1 MTAVRSVFTSERL
14 RITRFWMWFTILC
27 SVLVL
32 NQLPAAEP
40 QTVDLS
46 PIARIREVTVPGQD
60 SSRWP
65 EGNWY
70 PVPLKKYAA
79 LKATALKKKNTPPNS
94 WIQQATYT
102 ATLKGDHLV
111 DGQLTWVMHCSR
123 NEPGFIDLSH
133 LNLAVHELKW
143 GNQQAVWGLAP
154 DQRTL
159 LLVDHFSEDLKGSWS
174 LKGRQQPLRTEFQF
188 ELPETV
194 VSQVHLKIP
203 RGKVLTTT
211 VGYVSGPLKADD
223 PQYDLWQIELGGQ
236 SAFKVTVNQAEKPQS
251 APQQILYHQFAQVG
265 VREDGLRLRED
276 FQIEVLN
283 TPVQKLEF
291 EAPTEYEI
299 YSVNLG
305 NDLSLPFEV
314 KKQQG
319 KQLVIVDLIDPLLG
333 ISRPLSIR
341 ALSSPSLDNEIEI
354 PRLKLKQAHF
364 LGGTVHLDISSPLE
378 THAIRSSD
386 LRQTGVLIQ
395 DEQGEA
401 YDFKQ
406 YSPDARLSYQLAL
419 PDLNL
424 SAKVHSLVQIEE
436 KSWRL
441 KTRIN
446 WSSAAGSTYRLEA
459 MIPAGWEITQVS
471 SPAES
476 SSGNLV
482 WDVERSEKQQKLSVR
497 LPVSVSPEAPYT
509 LEIQARRLV
518 PVATRNMN
526 LFGVKPLGCYS
537 VDRVLE
543 ISAPEQVALLF
554 QPDKEVQELTPAELP
569 ASWKFPAVNQDD
581 SRYFHLS
588 PYSGTHWGSLRRS
601 DLEQKFEVVASSYIA
616 LNDKSIQENFILNCL
631 PPVGGIQRVLVYL
644 SEPGPPV
651 EWTLPASSG
660 LQSRLSIKKLPVSAH
675 QKWYL
680 PNLGELWELSFT
692 APVFK
697 EIEIRGERQRPFGK
711 NVRASLVFAPQAQP
725 FQGVVRVLNS
735 NELNLRMKTE
745 GLLLPPDS
753 QERTG
758 NQRNQR
764 NYEWNYEQPLGSLTI
779 TRASDLPENALEQ
792 GTATLVIDSRLGHG
806 NGEPDVHEA
815 TITLDLSKTFEDK
828 FLFRF
833 PAAVKLIST
842 SVNDRRITPIEAEG
856 QFLVPLFDQLD
867 TYRITIHYQTQ
878 APENQLTA
886 SRQIPFPQIN
896 QRVLETDWNF
906 IVPKG
911 IRLLSG
917 PANMVLQEPLPAESL
932 PRRFL
937 GVLGREST
945 ANSTEGT
952 EWNALVLFPVS
963 FGSLETTNI
972 TESGILSWMMLLL
985 TLFCGLL
992 LRIFRVGLRD
1002 KICIVVALSALLLSW
1017 NLSYPLAQISG
1028 SCFTGLLIVMLIPR
1042 RFLRQEIVKPIE
1054 DQSTKAYEQPLS
1066 SMYSAA
1072 RLLLFVVLGYS
1083 VATAHAQSGSGP
1095 GQTPDSR
1102 RRVTLNEMVLLPE
1115 SIDTSRES
1123 YAYLSPQL
1131 LQVLE
1136 NFVNEAA
1143 QPEYLLSAAHYQGDI
1158 QDNQLLTLQARFSVE
1173 IPSERTD
1180 VKIQLP
1186 IQGGNLSG
1194 PESCRVDGKVV
1205 PVLLAAD
1212 GQSILVTVDNEVPA
1226 ATNSRSASDGP
1237 VEAVRPV
1244 LPYSYRKHEIELTLH
1259 PAVRFS
1265 ANGGQFELAIPPV
1278 ATNDFV
1284 CAFHEPVQLV
1294 ELFESTGISRYQLGG
1309 KKEFSTFFKE
1319 NRQLKL
1325 KWFNNRDSE
1334 VSPLNLSASVL
1345 TNADIS
1351 PSLIRMDVQVKYNVL
1366 NGKVDYLFWKLPV
1379 GTIVR
1384 SIKVAGM
1391 TVTPAITRSEDGKQ
1405 EELLLELSESKE
1417 GEFIVDAVLELP
1429 VNYGLDSVIL
1439 PPLDFSSGKLD
1450 SQSATIKI
1458 NSWQVGVR
1466 TGPEFDIEQAGALP
1480 EGVLSISSKTPSKQ
1494 IESSI
1499 LKSSALLFQLNQP
1512 AQIALKLIPKNP
1524 QRSARVNQSLV
1535 VNQKNI
1541 DWTFAAELRISQ
1553 APAFRHTL
1561 IVPEAL
1567 RIESLSVKEE
1577 DVERLAHWHRIGNRI
1592 TLFLKNKTSGL
1603 QDLTLKG
1610 WLPVRKMGSMSIPNI
1625 QIVDVT
1631 VDDSILTLFK
1641 KPQVDVKLVSSNY
1654 RTLQDEA
1661 PQPASAEHS
1670 TLVGRYQMLNS
1681 ESGPIQLSLK
1691 PRNSVTTVDT
1701 LTIVDALEDHR
1712 MELTQTLRFTQPVG
1726 EVQKPQILIP
1736 AEYGDEFSLDG
1747 MPYELLDKMADGLQ
1761 RVELDPTGSPTR
1773 EKTVTVRGTIIKPL
1787 GELTI
1792 PPVILENA
1800 QGQNHYLLLSD
1811 NQEFKLADK
1820 KLRKPLAA
1828 DQIPGWVQAR
1838 CDSAPHFD
1846 CNRVFSTTQLPWQ
1859 LTPENQKEGVANA
1872 ESIPFM
1878 ETEIILSNQDFVHGL
1893 THIRLFN
1900 QTSRALTLTW
1910 PGKTKLMAVL
1920 INGEND
1926 TTLKQDTGTL
1936 EIPLNGGPQ
1945 FYNITLFW
1953 ESYQIEHEYFVDHVW
1968 LETPRPVNFPVDQ
1981 NLVKIVTSENHRTFL
1996 TDYVNPFTY
2005 YADKLEAQIKIAGIE
2020 LELSEDGF
2028 ISPETWDSISR
2039 EYNELESIA
2048 TDSRQQRD
2056 AVSDELN
2063 RFADLR
2069 ERVFFLRQYV
2079 DSDQKA
2085 ESAPDSFVSQFH
2097 QKLEPVSASKI
2108 RYYAG
2113 PLDSDSDTVPLS
2125 AWVIPNLYLNLIL
2138 GGLGLLILLPILGRC
2153 VQSRSADWLNLHPAV
2168 ALLVLGAIWLFFL
2181 SPVYLGLFI
2190 LATAVLMAYRDRE
2203 PEIQESN
2210 HSVASSTGIPSAQ
2223 E

>member
-1 MTAVRSVFTSERL
+1 MTVVRPVFNTHSL
-14 RITRFWMWFTILC
+14 LLNRFWMWLIAFC
-27 SVLVL
+27 CGAPL
-32 NQLPAAEP
+32 NLLPAAEP
-40 QTVDLS
+40 QTVDLA
-46 PIARIREVTVPGQD
+46 PVARIKEVTVPGQD
-60 SSRWP
+60 PSRWP

-70 PVPLKKYAA
+70 PVPLKKYEA
-79 LKATALKKKNTPPNS
+79 LKAAALLKKNTPPNS
-94 WIQQATYT
+94 WIQEATYS
-102 ATLKGDHLV
+102 ATLDGDHLV
-111 DGQLTWVMHCSR
+111 EGQLTWVMHCSR
-123 NEPGFIDLSH
+123 NEPGFIDLSK

-143 GNQQAVWGLAP
+143 GAQNAVWGLAP

-159 LLVDHFSEDLKGSWS
+159 LLVDHFSENLAGHWS

-194 VSQVHLKIP
+194 VSQVYLKVP
-203 RGKVLTTT
+203 RGRVLTTS
-211 VGYVSGPLKADD
+211 VGYVTGPLKSDD
-223 PQYDLWQIELGGQ
+223 PAYDLWQIELGGQ
-236 SAFKVTVNQAEKPQS
+236 SRFQVIVHQAEKPQN

-283 TPVQKLEF
+283 APVQKLEF
-291 EAPTEYEI
+291 EAPAEYEI
-299 YSVNLG
+299 YSVTLG

-314 KKQQG
+314 KKHQG

-333 ISRPLSIR
+333 ISRPLSVR
-341 ALSSPSLDNEIEI
+341 ALSSPSLESEIEI
-354 PRLKLKQAHF
+354 PRLKLRQAHY

-378 THAIRSSD
+378 THSIKSSD

-395 DEQGEA
+395 EEQGEA

-436 KSWRL
+436 KNWRL
-441 KTRIN
+441 KSRIH

-482 WDVERSEKQQKLSVR
+482 WDVEQSGKQQKLSVR

-518 PVATRNMN
+518 PVASRNMN

-537 VDRVLE
+537 VDRILE

-554 QPDKEVQELTPAELP
+554 QPDQEVQELTPGELP
-569 ASWKFPAVNQDD
+569 ANWKFPIVNSGE

-588 PYSGTHWGSLRRS
+588 PYSGTHWGSLKRS

-644 SEPGPPV
+644 SETGPPV

-660 LQSRLSIKKLPVSAH
+660 LQSKLSIKKLPVSAH

-680 PNLGELWELSFT
+680 PNLGELWELSFS

-753 QERTG
+753 QERPG

-779 TRASDLPENALEQ
+779 ARSSELPENTLEQ
-792 GTATLVIDSRLGHG
+792 GTATLVVESRFGHG

-842 SVNDRRITPIEAEG
+842 SVNNRRITPIEAEG

-867 TYRITIHYQTQ
+867 TYRITIHYQTK

-886 SRQIPFPQIN
+886 VRQIPFPQIN
-896 QRVLETDWNF
+896 QRVLETDWDF
-906 IVPKG
+906 TLPQG

-917 PANMVLQEPLPAESL
+917 PADMVLQEPLPEESL
-932 PRRFL
+932 TRRFL
-937 GVLGREST
+937 GVLGRVST
-945 ANSTEGT
+945 PKHNGET
-952 EWNALVLFPVS
+952 EWNALVLFPVE
-963 FGSLETTNI
+963 FGTLETTNI
-972 TESGILSWMMLLL
+972 SQSGILSWIVLLT

-992 LRIFRVGLRD
+992 LRIFGIGLRD
-1002 KICIVVALSALLLSW
+1002 KICIVVALIALLLSW

-1042 RFLRQEIVKPIE
+1042 RFLRQEVKTPIE

-1066 SMYSAA
+1066 SLYSAA
-1072 RLLLFVVLGYS
+1072 RLLLFAVLGSS
-1083 VATAHAQSGSGP
+1083 VVTGYAQTDSAVKDRNRVST
-1095 GQTPDSR
+1095 TP
-1102 RRVTLNEMVLLPE
+1102 LNELVLLPE
-1115 SIDTSRES
+1115 SAGSTIES
-1123 YAYLSPQL
+1123 YAYLSPHL
-1131 LQVLE
+1131 LQTLE
-1136 NFVNEAA
+1136 AYVSEPA
-1143 QPEYLLSAAHYQGDI
+1143 QPEYLLSAAHYQGAI
-1158 QDNQLLTLQARFSVE
+1158 QDNQLLTLKARYTVE
-1173 IPSERTD
+1173 IPAGRSD
-1180 VKIQLP
+1180 VTIQLP
-1186 IQGGNLSG
+1186 MHGGNLSG
-1194 PESCRVDGKVV
+1194 PESCRVDGKAV
-1205 PVLLAAD
+1205 PVLLDAA
-1212 GQSILVTVDNEVPA
+1212 GQSILITVNNETRSELKPA
-1226 ATNSRSASDGP
+1226 STKDGP
-1237 VEAVRPV
+1237 LEASKPV
-1244 LPYSYRKHEIELTLH
+1244 LPFSYQQHEIELTLH
-1259 PAVRFS
+1259 PAVRLS
-1265 ANGGQFELAIPPV
+1265 ATGGQFELAIPPV
-1278 ATNDFV
+1278 ATNNFV
-1284 CAFHEPVQLV
+1284 CSFHEPVQLV
-1294 ELFESTGISRYQLGG
+1294 ELFESTGISRYHLGG
-1309 KKEFSTFFKE
+1309 KKQFSTFFKE
-1319 NRQLKL
+1319 NSLLKL
-1325 KWFNNRDSE
+1325 KWFSNRDSD
-1334 VSPLNLSASVL
+1334 VSPLNLSASVM
-1345 TNADIS
+1345 TNAEIS
-1351 PSLIRMDVQVKYNVL
+1351 PSLIKMDVQVKYNVL
-1366 NGKVDYLFWKLPV
+1366 NGKVDYLFWKLPA

-1384 SIKVAGM
+1384 SVKSAGM
-1391 TVTPAITRSEDGKQ
+1391 SVTPAISRSEDGRQ
-1405 EELLLELSESKE
+1405 EDLLLELSESKE
-1417 GEFIVDAVLELP
+1417 GEFVVDAILELP
-1429 VNYGLDSVIL
+1429 VNYTLDVITL
-1439 PPLDFSSGKLD
+1439 PALDFSSGKLD
-1450 SQSATIKI
+1450 SQAVTIKI

-1466 TGPEFDIEQAGALP
+1466 TGPEFELEQAGALP
-1480 EGVLSISSKTPSKQ
+1480 EGVLSISAKTPSKQ

-1512 AQIALKLIPKNP
+1512 AQIGVMLKPKNP
-1524 QRSARVNQSLV
+1524 DRSARINQSLV
-1535 VNQKNI
+1535 INQKNI
-1541 DWTFAAELRISQ
+1541 DWTFTAELRVSQ

-1610 WLPVRKMGSMSIPNI
+1610 WLPVRKMGSMTIPNI
-1625 QIVDVT
+1625 QIADVT
-1631 VDDSILTLFK
+1631 IEDSILTLFK
-1641 KPQVDVKLVSSNY
+1641 KPQIDVKLISPSY
-1654 RTLQDEA
+1654 RTLQDDTV
-1661 PQPASAEHS
+1661 QPASAEHS

-1681 ESGPIQLSLK
+1681 DPGTIQLSLK
-1691 PRNSVTTVDT
+1691 PRNSVTTVDS

-1712 MELTQTLRFTQPVG
+1712 LELTQTLRFVQPVG
-1726 EVQKPQILIP
+1726 EMQKPMLLIP
-1736 AEYGDEFSLDG
+1736 AEYGEEFSLDG
-1747 MPYELLDKMADGLQ
+1747 MPFELLEKMADGLQ
-1761 RVELDPTGSPTR
+1761 RVELDPGSSGTR
-1773 EKTVTVRGTIIKPL
+1773 EKTVTVRATIVKPL
-1787 GELTI
+1787 GELGI

-1800 QGQNHYLLLSD
+1800 QSENHYLLLSD
-1811 NQEFKLADK
+1811 NQEFQLADK

-1828 DQIPGWVQAR
+1828 DQVPVWVQAR

-1846 CNRVFSTTQLPWQ
+1846 CDRVFFSSQLPWR
-1859 LTPENQKEGVANA
+1859 LTPASQNAGIANE

-1878 ETEIILSNQDFVHGL
+1878 ETEIILSHQDFVHGL

-1900 QTSRALTLTW
+1900 QTSRALTLNW

-1926 TTLKQDTGTL
+1926 TTIKQETGTL

-1953 ESYQIEHEYFVDHVW
+1953 ESYQIDHEYFVDHVW
-1968 LETPRPVNFPVDQ
+1968 LETPRPDNFPVDQ
-1981 NLVKIVTSENHRTFL
+1981 NLIKIVTAENYRTFL
-1996 TDYVNPFTY
+1996 TDYVSPFTY
-2005 YADKLEAQIKIAGIE
+2005 YADKLEAQLKIAGIE

-2028 ISPETWDSISR
+2028 ISPATWEAISR
-2039 EYNELESIA
+2039 EYNELETIT
-2048 TDSRQQRD
+2048 TDSRQERD
-2056 AVSDELN
+2056 EVSAELN
-2063 RFADLR
+2063 RFAELR
-2069 ERVFFLRQYV
+2069 ERVFFIRQYV
-2079 DSDQKA
+2079 D
-2085 ESAPDSFVSQFH
+2085 PDKKVETETASFVSRFH
-2097 QKLEPVSASKI
+2097 QKLDPVSARKI
-2108 RYYAG
+2108 RFYAG
-2113 PLDSDSDTVPLS
+2113 PLNSGSEAVPLS
-2125 AWVIPNLYLNLIL
+2125 AWVIPNLYLNLVV
-2138 GGLGLLILLPILGRC
+2138 GSLGLLILLPILGRC

-2168 ALLVLGAIWLFFL
+2168 ALLTLGIIWLLFL
-2181 SPVYLGLFI
+2181 TPVYLGLAFV
-2190 LATAVLMAYRDRE
+2190 VLGMLIAIKSRKSE
-2203 PEIQESN
+2203 TPESS
-2210 HSVASSTGIPSAQ
+2210 HSVASTSGVPGIS